1 VRPSHVPSL
10 LGSALAAAAL
20 GDYAAVGAAVEV
32 LYTHFTADVT
42 GTKVQILTEK
52 VQTAVGNGLALS
64 SAPSE
69 IKVCMCVCVCV
80 CRALVGSERD

>member
-32 LYTHFTADVT
+32 LYTQFTTRVP
-42 GTKVQILTEK
+42 GTKVQILTQQAQVEVLNLLHTLL
-52 VQTAVGNGLALS
+52 VQKC
-64 SAPSE
+64 E
-69 IKVCMCVCVCV
+69 Y
-80 CRALVGSERD
+80 